1 MIGDDET
8 ASISDSK
15 AAKHNRKGAIPGNH
29 TSISASDVARFFRQE
44 YPCPNGSL
52 PGKEE
57 RSPQMK
63 KEDQIRDLPQPD
75 KARPSSEEPQ
85 AQPPEDFTGLKLTA
99 PKTYA
104 AGVPAVIR
112 SMQHISAESGIL
124 RGAKALMVLNQKH
137 GIDCMSCAWPE
148 PDGNRRIAEFCENG
162 AKAVAW
168 EADSRQVTP
177 AFFEQYS
184 VEELSRRSD
193 YWLGQQGRIMQPMV
207 LRPGTDRYEAISW
220 DDAFQL
226 LSQELN
232 SLASPDE
239 AIFYTSGRASNEA
252 AFAYQLF
259 VRQFGTNNLP
269 DCSNMCHESSG
280 SALTPAIGIGKG
292 TVTLDDFGKAQ
303 VILII
308 GQNPGTNHP
317 RMLTALKHA
326 KDSGA
331 KIVSMNPLIE
341 PGLLRFKDPQEVS
354 GVIGKGT
361 VLSDLYLQVRINGD
375 VALLKGIMKELL
387 AVEDS
392 RPGSVIA
399 WDFVREKTHGWD
411 EFIADLRKENWES
424 LETQSGLPRAEMQ
437 QVAELLASSERIIA
451 CWAMGLTQHKN
462 AVGTIQE
469 IVNLL
474 LMRGSIGKPGAG
486 VCPVRGHSNVQGDRT
501 MGIWERPKKDFLD
514 RLQEVLHFD
523 PPRHDGFDT
532 VESIKAMYGGKGKVF
547 FALGGNFLSA
557 TPDTEYTAQALRN
570 TSLTVHVS
578 TKLNRSHLVTGKQ
591 ALILPCLGRT
601 EIDQRK
607 AGPQFVTTENSMG
620 VVEISRGRLKPSS
633 EHLLSEPA
641 IVCRLAK
648 ATLGSKTTVDWDAL
662 ADNYDKIRDLIA
674 ACIPGCDN
682 YNEKVRQPSGFYLPN
697 GPREGNFDGTPTGKA
712 NFTVHPLPDHSLAPG
727 QLVMMTIRS
736 HDQFNTT
743 IYGLDDYYRG
753 IFSERRVILLN
764 PDDIRKQGLQP
775 GDIVDLTSHWEG
787 EKRIAKHFIVVPYN
801 VRKSNCATY
810 FPEANVLVPVGS
822 VAEHSNTPVSKFVI
836 ISLSKAAEQG
846 MKLDATWIH

>member
-1 MIGDDET
+1 MKSEDPSRGLAKSGNAPAVVE
-8 ASISDSK
+8 K
-15 AAKHNRKGAIPGNH
+15 A
-29 TSISASDVARFFRQE
+29 
-44 YPCPNGSL
+44 
-52 PGKEE
+52 
-57 RSPQMK
+57 
-63 KEDQIRDLPQPD
+63 
-75 KARPSSEEPQ
+75 PQ
-85 AQPPEDFTGLKLTA
+85 AQPPEDFTGLKLTP

-112 SMQHISAESGIL
+112 SMRHINSESAIL
-124 RGAKALMVLNQKH
+124 RAAKALRVLNQKH

-148 PDGNRRIAEFCENG
+148 PDGDRRIAEFCENG
-162 AKAVAW
+162 AKAVAY
-168 EADSRQVTP
+168 EADSRQVTT
-177 AFFEQYS
+177 AFFQQYS
-184 VEELSRRSD
+184 VAELSRRSD

-207 LRPGTDRYEAISW
+207 LRSGASHYEAISW
-220 DDAFQL
+220 DDAFVL
-226 LSQELN
+226 MAQELN

-280 SALTPAIGIGKG
+280 SALTPTIGIGKG
-292 TVTLDDFGKAQ
+292 TVTLDDFAKAQ
-303 VILII
+303 VILIL

-317 RMLTALKHA
+317 RMLTTLKHA

-331 KIVSMNPLIE
+331 KIIAMNPLIE
-341 PGLLRFKDPQEVS
+341 PGLMRFKDPQEVI

-361 VLSDLYLQVRINGD
+361 AISDLYLQVRINGD

-387 AVEDS
+387 ALEES
-392 RPGSVIA
+392 RPGDVIA
-399 WDFVREKTHGWD
+399 WNFVDEKTHGWD
-411 EFIADLRKENWES
+411 EFTADLRKENWQS
-424 LETQSGLPRAEMQ
+424 LEEQSGIPRSEMR

-501 MGIWERPKKDFLD
+501 MGVWERPHKEFLD
-514 RLQEVLHFD
+514 RLQQVLHFD

-532 VESIKAMYGGKGKVF
+532 VESIKAMHAGRGKVF

-570 TSLTVHVS
+570 TNLTVHVS
-578 TKLNRSHLVTGKQ
+578 TKLNRSHLVTGRK

-601 EIDQRK
+601 EIDQRES
-607 AGPQFVTTENSMG
+607 GPQFVTTENSMG

-633 EHLLSEPA
+633 EYLLSEPA
-641 IVCRLAK
+641 IVCRLAS

-662 ADNYDKIRDLIA
+662 AGNYDKIRDLIA
-674 ACIPGCDN
+674 ACIPGCDH
-682 YNEKVRQPSGFYLPN
+682 YNEKVRRPSGFYLPN
-697 GPREGNFDGTPTGKA
+697 GPREGRFDGTPNGKA

-743 IYGLDDYYRG
+743 IYGLNDYYRG
-753 IFSERRVILLN
+753 IFSERRVILMN
-764 PDDIRKQGLQP
+764 PDDIREQGLQA
-775 GDIVDLTSHWEG
+775 GNVVDLTSHWQG
-787 EKRIAKHFIVVPYN
+787 EERVARHFIVVPYK
-801 VRKSNCATY
+801 VPRSNCATY
-810 FPEANVLVPVGS
+810 FPETNVLVPVGS
-822 VAEHSNTPVSKFVI
+822 VADQSNTPVSKFVI
-836 ISLSKAAEQG
+836 ISVRKAAEQG
-846 MKLDATWIH
+846 LKLDASWIH